1 MKPSDDHEQA
11 RHATAADERLAADLA
26 GLRPMAASADLR
38 ARIAA
43 DLASAVEPAASRA
56 GGGLWRGVAERL
68 AWAAAGAIAA
78 SLVLLV
84 SRGQPAS
91 ESAGPEAAAALARAV
106 AEPAVSVEEGGIEA
120 GFRSPRPRTSRMSE
134 QPIAWSDEGIRFLD
148 GVTPARIIRRR
159 VIERHLADDGR
170 AEVHVPRE
178 DVIFLPVAL
187 R

>member
-84 SRGQPAS
+84 SRGQ
-91 ESAGPEAAAALARAV
+91 AAAALARAV